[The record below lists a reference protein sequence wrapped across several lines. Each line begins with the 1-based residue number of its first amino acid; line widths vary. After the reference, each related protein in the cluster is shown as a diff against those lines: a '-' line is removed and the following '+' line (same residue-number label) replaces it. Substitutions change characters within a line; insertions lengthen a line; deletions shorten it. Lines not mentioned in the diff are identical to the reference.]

1 MSDIGIAILDIGT
14 QDELNAC
21 YDSLPELENIIV
33 VSNTKN
39 TLPDCVR
46 KQFNVGTQTA
56 TLRNWAI
63 SHFRINELKHFFF
76 IASNIKIKDNNV
88 FEDTVKI
95 AETFGTWAMTG
106 PELVTYSIEDDEKN
120 ISLSISEKLNH
131 NFLYLFNGIVSNVG
145 YFDERYY
152 GGKNLE
158 VIDYIIRLR
167 DKKVYPPLNYNPI
180 INCKIENQ
188 KKDDDNPFDLGNDNK
203 TSLAYG
209 YFLFKHKYIPSQN
222 DPKSVEKDDLLKA
235 LEEIQNN
242 YAKK

>member
-1 MSDIGIAILDIGT
+1 M
-14 QDELNAC
+14 
-21 YDSLPELENIIV
+21 
-33 VSNTKN
+33 
-39 TLPDCVR
+39 
-46 KQFNVGTQTA
+46 
-56 TLRNWAI
+56 
-63 SHFRINELKHFFF
+63 
-76 IASNIKIKDNNV
+76 
-88 FEDTVKI
+88 
-95 AETFGTWAMTG
+95 
-106 PELVTYSIEDDEKN
+106 
-120 ISLSISEKLNH
+120 
-131 NFLYLFNGIVSNVG
+131 FNGIISNVG